1 MQLDTIGKNIRR
13 YRLMK
18 KFRQEDLAEKA
29 GLTTNYIGMV
39 ERGEKIPS
47 LETFIKILN
56 ALEVSSDMVLTD
68 VLETGYTVK
77 NSILN
82 EKLAKL
88 APEDRSNY
96 PFDRRFFSVRG
107 NLFPKRLCR
116 RVCAFHSRPDS
127 NPHFIYD
134 FLFTHFMC
142 FCNFL
147 NYVLQYISSYVLW

>member
-1 MQLDTIGKNIRR
+1 MQLDTIGKNIRK

-47 LETFIKILN
+47 LETFIKIL
-56 ALEVSSDMVLTD
+56 EVSSDMVLAD

-88 APEDRSNY
+88 APEDRSKIY
-96 PFDRRFFSVRG
+96 EVIDT
-107 NLFPKRLCR
+107 LLK
-116 RVCAFHSRPDS
+116 HSKQIAP
-127 NPHFIYD
+127 
-134 FLFTHFMC
+134 
-142 FCNFL
+142 
-147 NYVLQYISSYVLW
+147 

>member
-1 MQLDTIGKNIRR
+1 MGDVMQLDTIGKNIRK
-13 YRLMK
+13 Y
-18 KFRQEDLAEKA
+18 RQEDLAERA

-88 APEDRSNY
+88 APEDRSKIY
-96 PFDRRFFSVRG
+96 EVIDT
-107 NLFPKRLCR
+107 LLK
-116 RVCAFHSRPDS
+116 HSKQIAP
-127 NPHFIYD
+127 
-134 FLFTHFMC
+134 
-142 FCNFL
+142 
-147 NYVLQYISSYVLW
+147 

>member
-1 MQLDTIGKNIRR
+1 MVVLSSIGLVYNAVSVIYTISYRDTPKGGDVMQLDTIGKNIRK

-18 KFRQEDLAEKA
+18 KYRQEDLAERA

-56 ALEVSSDMVLTD
+56 ALEVSSDMILAD
-68 VLETGYTVK
+68 VLDTGYTVK

-88 APEDRSNY
+88 APEDRSKIY
-96 PFDRRFFSVRG
+96 EVIDT
-107 NLFPKRLCR
+107 LLK
-116 RVCAFHSRPDS
+116 HSKQITP
-127 NPHFIYD
+127 
-134 FLFTHFMC
+134 
-142 FCNFL
+142 
-147 NYVLQYISSYVLW
+147 

>member
-1 MQLDTIGKNIRR
+1 MQLDTIGKNIRK

-39 ERGEKIPS
+39 ERGEKIP
-47 LETFIKILN
+47 TFIKILN
-56 ALEVSSDMVLTD
+56 ALEVSSDMVLAD

-88 APEDRSNY
+88 APEDRSKIY
-96 PFDRRFFSVRG
+96 EVIDT
-107 NLFPKRLCR
+107 LLK
-116 RVCAFHSRPDS
+116 HSKQIAP
-127 NPHFIYD
+127 
-134 FLFTHFMC
+134 
-142 FCNFL
+142 
-147 NYVLQYISSYVLW
+147 

>member
-1 MQLDTIGKNIRR
+1 MVVLSSVGLVYNAVSVIYTISYRDTLGGDVMQLDTIGKNIRK

-18 KFRQEDLAEKA
+18 KFRQEDLAERA

-56 ALEVSSDMVLTD
+56 ALEVSSDMILAD
-68 VLETGYTVK
+68 VLDTGYTVK

-88 APEDRSNY
+88 APEDRSKIY
-96 PFDRRFFSVRG
+96 EVIDT
-107 NLFPKRLCR
+107 LLK
-116 RVCAFHSRPDS
+116 HSKQITP
-127 NPHFIYD
+127 
-134 FLFTHFMC
+134 
-142 FCNFL
+142 
-147 NYVLQYISSYVLW
+147 